1 MQSNKIFCLSKWSNE
16 LFFILSGNKE
26 LTDLKIKLTEKDP
39 INSIKEE
46 NYFEKIIK
54 LENGEGMSKMIAG
67 KTLKNNEVLI
77 KDEKKEISFAKQ
89 YQILSKNIAL
99 LAEILN
105 DEKQKI

>member
-1 MQSNKIFCLSKWSNE
+1 
-16 LFFILSGNKE
+16 
-26 LTDLKIKLTEKDP
+26 
-39 INSIKEE
+39 
-46 NYFEKIIK
+46 
-54 LENGEGMSKMIAG
+54 MIAG